1 MKNKKIEENI
11 IIAIN
16 AMKKV
21 MILFL
26 GPFLTAYFIRKSQ
39 ESITDLSVYY
49 IFSYILLGVGSFVVA
64 GIIKNKFR
72 VGMFRIGVIFNFI
85 YIMTIIILK
94 EKIIEYLGL
103 ISIFYGI
110 SSSAYWF
117 PYNLFVINKIDNER
131 RTEYTVKSKIISLI
145 IGVLCPI
152 ILGSII
158 TVTNYELTAII
169 ILVISII
176 QIILSFMLSPDN
188 ETNLSKFNAKQTLN
202 KLKSNKQIRRISIVE
217 FFIGMNVSDGAL
229 EILMTI
235 LILNSFKTDMN
246 LGIITSITTVLSMIC
261 VHLYGKIYKKKNDKG
276 LIIVS
281 SILPVIAVF
290 ILLIWR
296 NNITIIIYNI
306 CYVIFTSLLT
316 LTREIRLFNISDSH
330 IVDKNNQCEFFALRE
345 SILNIGRV
353 MGYTMLLLAGLTGS
367 QFVLSI
373 VMVLL
378 TLSIPIMGLNITK
391 IEKFEDNVFSP
402 KLKNICK

>member
-26 GPFLTAYFIRKSQ
+26 GPFLTAYFIKKSQ
-39 ESITDLSVYY
+39 ESITDLSIYY
-49 IFSYILLGVGSFVVA
+49 IFSYILLGIGSFVVA
-64 GIIKNKFR
+64 SIIKNKFR
-72 VGMFRIGVIFNFI
+72 VGMFRIGVILNFI

-94 EKIIEYLGL
+94 EKIVEYLGL
-103 ISIFYGI
+103 ISILYGI

-117 PYNLFVINKIDNER
+117 SYNLFVINKIDNKT
-131 RTEYTVKSKIISLI
+131 RTEYTVKSKIISSI

-158 TVTNYELTAII
+158 TVTNYELTAFI
-169 ILVISII
+169 ILIISII
-176 QIILSFMLSPDN
+176 QIVLSFMLSSDN
-188 ETNLSKFNAKQTLN
+188 ESNLPKFNAKETWD
-202 KLKSNKQIRRISIVE
+202 KLKNNKQIRRTSIVE

-235 LILNSFKTDMN
+235 LIFNSFKTDMN
-246 LGIITSITTVLSMIC
+246 LGIITSITTVLSMIFI
-261 VHLYGKIYKKKNDKG
+261 HLYGKIYKKRDDKG

-345 SILNIGRV
+345 GILNMGRV

-391 IEKFEDNVFSP
+391 IEKFEE
-402 KLKNICK
+402 

>member
-26 GPFLTAYFIRKSQ
+26 GPFLTAYFIKKSQ
-39 ESITDLSVYY
+39 ESITDLSIYY
-49 IFSYILLGVGSFVVA
+49 IFSYTLLGIGTFIVA
-64 GIIKNKFR
+64 SIIKNKFR
-72 VGMFRIGVIFNFI
+72 VGMFRIGVILNFV
-85 YIMTIIILK
+85 YIMIIIILK
-94 EKIIEYLGL
+94 EKIIEHLGL
-103 ISIFYGI
+103 ISLLYGI

-117 PYNLFVINKIDNER
+117 SYNLFVINKIDNER
-131 RTEYTVKSKIISLI
+131 RTEYTVKSKIISSI

-158 TVTNYELTAII
+158 TVTNYELTGII

-202 KLKSNKQIRRISIVE
+202 KLKSNKQIRRTSIVE
-217 FFIGMNVSDGAL
+217 FFIGMNVSDGAI

-261 VHLYGKIYKKKNDKG
+261 VHLYGKIYKKRDDKG

-316 LTREIRLFNISDSH
+316 LTREIRLFNISDSY

-345 SILNIGRV
+345 GILNMGRV

-367 QFVLSI
+367 QLVLSI

-391 IEKFEDNVFSP
+391 IEKFEE
-402 KLKNICK
+402 

>member
-103 ISIFYGI
+103 ISILYGI

-391 IEKFEDNVFSP
+391 IEKFEDKVE
-402 KLKNICK
+402 

>member
-26 GPFLTAYFIRKSQ
+26 GPFLTAYFIKKSQ
-39 ESITDLSVYY
+39 ESITDLSIYY
-49 IFSYILLGVGSFVVA
+49 IFSYTLLGIGTFIVA
-64 GIIKNKFR
+64 SIIKNKFR
-72 VGMFRIGVIFNFI
+72 VGMFRIGVILNFV
-85 YIMTIIILK
+85 YIMIIIILK
-94 EKIIEYLGL
+94 EKIIEHLGL
-103 ISIFYGI
+103 ISLLYGI

-117 PYNLFVINKIDNER
+117 SYNLFVINKIDNER
-131 RTEYTVKSKIISLI
+131 RTEYTVKSKIISSI

-188 ETNLSKFNAKQTLN
+188 ETNLAKFNAKQTWN

-261 VHLYGKIYKKKNDKG
+261 VHLYGKIYKKRDDKG

-316 LTREIRLFNISDSH
+316 LTREIRLFNISDSY

-345 SILNIGRV
+345 GILNMGRV

-367 QFVLSI
+367 QLVLSI

-378 TLSIPIMGLNITK
+378 TLSILIMGLNITK
-391 IEKFEDNVFSP
+391 IEKFEE
-402 KLKNICK
+402 

>member
-1 MKNKKIEENI
+1 
-11 IIAIN
+11 
-16 AMKKV
+16 
-21 MILFL
+21 
-26 GPFLTAYFIRKSQ
+26 
-39 ESITDLSVYY
+39 
-49 IFSYILLGVGSFVVA
+49 
-64 GIIKNKFR
+64 
-72 VGMFRIGVIFNFI
+72 
-85 YIMTIIILK
+85 MTIIILK

-103 ISIFYGI
+103 ISILYGI

-117 PYNLFVINKIDNER
+117 SYNLFVINKIDNER
-131 RTEYTVKSKIISLI
+131 RTEYTVKSKIIASI

-188 ETNLSKFNAKQTLN
+188 ETNLSKFNAKQTWN

-261 VHLYGKIYKKKNDKG
+261 VHLYGKIYKKRDYKG

-330 IVDKNNQCEFFALRE
+330 IVDKNNQCEFFSLRE
-345 SILNIGRV
+345 GILNIGRV

-367 QFVLSI
+367 QIVLSI

-391 IEKFEDNVFSP
+391 IEKFEE
-402 KLKNICK
+402 